1 MKINLFLI
9 ILVCLMS
16 CQSSNNTSNSP
27 AAADTIARVGN
38 TRDNNGCVTTAGYT
52 WSQLKKDCI
61 RPFEV
66 GVTLEILNTANTY
79 QTAAHILIDSTQ
91 KKAEIF
97 VPDEDDSIILEQS
110 TDSTFT
116 NGKFNLTRENYCW
129 TLSLNTIKL
138 FQERQ

>member
-27 AAADTIARVGN
+27 A
-38 TRDNNGCVTTAGYT
+38 TAGYT
-52 WSQLKKDCI
+52 WSQLKKDFI